1 MPVYKTLILNK
12 EISLN
17 YENNQKQKLEESVK
31 AINHK
36 LKTIDNLN
44 GKISDNKLL
53 SFLAIKLQAEIF
65 DLNQKKQNDNNLEKK
80 FSDYKNE
87 NISLSDKLHKLRE
100 QNKLLHEENESIKGD
115 IDQIQNQINIL
126 INLLKKI

>member
-44 GKISDNKLL
+44 GKISDNK
-53 SFLAIKLQAEIF
+53 
-65 DLNQKKQNDNNLEKK
+65 
-80 FSDYKNE
+80 
-87 NISLSDKLHKLRE
+87 
-100 QNKLLHEENESIKGD
+100 
-115 IDQIQNQINIL
+115 
-126 INLLKKI
+126 

>member
-80 FSDYKNE
+80 FLDYKNE
-87 NISLSDKLHKLRE
+87 NISQSDKLHKLRE